1 MNKKSLRN
9 QMIILFS
16 WNINYWYCFDICMG
30 MKVWS
35 VSANEKWEFENHTEI
50 TEMKKIEDEREMK
63 SQTNPIELLVAP

>member
-1 MNKKSLRN
+1 
-9 QMIILFS
+9 
-16 WNINYWYCFDICMG
+16 